1 MRIEEVTE
9 VSVMEFWNG
18 VNAKLQQAS
27 CLEEAAQ
34 EVAAAVHNQFD
45 ESVVLARVYVTVP
58 VAELPEANQ
67 TFVRELAASAGAA
80 ANLRPTTPVLSLI
93 GSHGQEAAWC
103 DRRKSQDHVGIPF
116 ISADFVNAIP
126 MIARLLHELGVPS
139 DWIDSHDSDMLIE
152 TIGRSTGLFYV
163 EKAAD
168 AVDHNGRKIIVADNF
183 VSDYHVH
190 SVFGLGAAYPSGQM
204 LAIIVFCRDEVSR
217 AAAECFLTLTNLFVS
232 QTTSLA
238 TETKIFAGGG

>member
-1 MRIEEVTE
+1 MRIEDVTE
-9 VSVMEFWNG
+9 ASALAFWNG
-18 VNAKLQQAS
+18 VNPKLQQAS

-34 EVAAAVHNQFD
+34 EVATAFHNQFD
-45 ESVVLARVYVTVP
+45 ESVVLARVYATVP
-58 VAELPEANQ
+58 FAELPDANQ

-80 ANLRPTTPVLSLI
+80 ANLRSTTPVLSLT

-103 DRRKSQDHVGIPF
+103 DRRNSQGHVGIPF

-139 DWIDSHDSDMLIE
+139 DWVDSHDSDMLIE

-163 EKAAD
+163 ERAAD
-168 AVDHNGRKIIVADNF
+168 AVDHDGRKIIVADDF
-183 VSDYHVH
+183 VSGYRVH
-190 SVFGLGAAYPSGQM
+190 SVFGLGAAYPNGQM
-204 LAIIVFCRDEVSR
+204 LVIIVFCRDYVSR

-232 QTTSLA
+232 QTTSLV
-238 TETKIFAGGG
+238 TETEIFAGG